1 MHRLVRTVLSKLYT
15 LDPVSEEK
23 KLLDVPSTPALGT
36 FPSLDTQPIEPE
48 PEPDDPTAALQPVTP
63 TARSHQDATITQK
76 LDCML

>member
-36 FPSLDTQPIEPE
+36 FPSLDTQSIE

-63 TARSHQDATITQK
+63 TARSHQDATMTQK